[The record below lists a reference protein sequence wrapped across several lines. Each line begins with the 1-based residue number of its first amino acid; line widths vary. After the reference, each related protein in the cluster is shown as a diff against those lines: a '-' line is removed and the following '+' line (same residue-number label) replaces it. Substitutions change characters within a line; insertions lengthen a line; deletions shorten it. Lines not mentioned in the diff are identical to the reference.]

1 MLPFVKKFFNLFLFR
16 RKINRLMEYKAPK
29 GTFDIVPRAEDAWRM
44 SEKWQYVED
53 VIRACTADYGFKE
66 IRTPI
71 FEQTELFVRGVGDSS
86 DIVSKEMY
94 TFLDKGER
102 SLTLRPEYTAPFVRA
117 FVENRLAQTPGLHK
131 YFYIGPMFRHERPQ
145 AGRYRQFH
153 QLDVEAVGC
162 GKPEQ
167 DVEIIDLACTLHKR
181 LGLKNLNVMINSIGD
196 EASRT
201 AYRKALQA
209 YLQPHVASLSAESQV
224 RFTKNVLRILDSKDP
239 HDQKL
244 LEKAPRILDFLNEES
259 KDHFEELK
267 KLLTSV
273 GISYVVNHKLV
284 RGLDYYNKTVF
295 EIVSEELGAQNT
307 ICGGGR
313 YDGLPA
319 LFGGPNLPCIGFA
332 TGLERLI
339 QTMLGQNVPFPRP
352 AHPLVFLIPLGAEA
366 LSMAMD
372 LLCQLRHKGIAADI
386 DMGAKKVQRGLEL
399 ATSEDADYAIVIGD
413 RELEQKEIELK
424 KLSTRESKKI
434 PLSSLISTLEELH
447 GL

>member
-1 MLPFVKKFFNLFLFR
+1 
-16 RKINRLMEYKAPK
+16 MEYKAPK
-29 GTFDIVPRAEDAWRM
+29 GTFDILPQADEAWRM
-44 SEKWQYVED
+44 SAKWQYVEE
-53 VIRACTADYGFKE
+53 VMRKCVADYGFKE

-94 TFLDKGER
+94 TFQDKGER
-102 SLTLRPEYTAPFVRA
+102 SLTLRPEVTAPIIRA

-131 YFYIGPMFRHERPQ
+131 YFCIGPMFRQERPQ

-167 DVEIIDLACTLHKR
+167 DAEVIDLACTLHRK
-181 LGLKNLNVMINSIGD
+181 LGIKNLNVMINSIGD
-196 EASRT
+196 ETSRVE
-201 AYRKALQA
+201 YRKALHE
-209 YLQPHVASLSAESQV
+209 YLQPHLSSLSPESQV
-224 RFTKNVLRILDSKDP
+224 RFSKNVLRILDSKDP
-239 HDQKL
+239 NDQKL
-244 LEKAPRILDFLNEES
+244 LEKAPRTIDFLSGEA
-259 KDHFEELK
+259 KDHFEELL
-267 KLLTSV
+267 KLLKHL
-273 GISYVVNHKLV
+273 GISYAVNHKLV

-319 LFGGPNLPCIGFA
+319 LLGGPNLPSIGFA
-332 TGLERLI
+332 TGIERLI
-339 QTMLGQNVPFPRP
+339 QTMLGQNVSFPRP
-352 AHPLVFLIPLGAEA
+352 AHPFVFFIPLGTEA
-366 LSMAMD
+366 LSTAMD
-372 LLCQLRHKGIAADI
+372 LLCKLRHKGIASDI

-399 ATSEDADYAIVIGD
+399 ASSADADYAIVIGD

-424 KLSTRESKKI
+424 NLSTREAKKI
-434 PLSSLISTLEELH
+434 PLNSLISTLEELH

>member
-1 MLPFVKKFFNLFLFR
+1 
-16 RKINRLMEYKAPK
+16 MEYKAPK
-29 GTFDIVPRAEDAWRM
+29 GTFDILPQADDAWRM
-44 SEKWQYVED
+44 SAKWQYVEE
-53 VIRACTADYGFKE
+53 VIRKCVADYGFKE

-102 SLTLRPEYTAPFVRA
+102 SITLRPEGTAPFVRA
-117 FVENRLAQTPGLHK
+117 FVENHLAQTPGLHQ
-131 YFYIGPMFRHERPQ
+131 YFYMGPLFRYERPQ

-153 QLDVEAVGC
+153 QLGVEAIGC

-167 DVEIIDLACTLHKR
+167 DVEVIDLACTLHER
-181 LGLKNLNVMINSIGD
+181 LGVKNLSVMINSIGD
-196 EASRT
+196 ESSR
-201 AYRKALQA
+201 AEYRKALQE
-209 YLQPHVASLSAESQV
+209 YLQPHISSLSPESQI
-224 RFTKNVLRILDSKDP
+224 RFSKNILRILDSKAP
-239 HDQKL
+239 NDQKL
-244 LEKAPRILDFLNEES
+244 LENAPRTIDFLSPEA

-267 KLLTSV
+267 KLLSKM
-273 GISYVVNHKLV
+273 GIPYIVNHKLV

-319 LFGGPNLPCIGFA
+319 LLGGPDLPCIGFA
-332 TGLERLI
+332 TGLERLL
-339 QTMLGQNVPFPRP
+339 QTMLGQNVSFPRP
-352 AHPLVFLIPLGAEA
+352 SHPSVFFVPLGAEA

-399 ATSEDADYAIVIGD
+399 ATSADADYAIVIGD

-424 KLSTRESKKI
+424 NLATREVKKI